1 MGVPIR
7 SSSSSFDSTY
17 FPSTSL
23 NLLAVIMSPIGLGST
38 FGIASEFTNEIY
50 DISNEANQAA
60 YKQGGDTWTM
70 VLGIVVTLLPK
81 IIPRIMPS
89 IVGEEKI
96 KERFDDGGN
105 ELEHLFREKFLQ
117 NLNFVENLVRAWRDD
132 TLNLEH
138 FGINSNFIA
147 ESKGDNAND
156 FLENFI
162 AGEPDSF
169 QKELLEG
176 IGFLQERIQRSE
188 HNPDSITVIAN
199 RIWDTAT
206 ALSRLITN
214 YMN

>member
-23 NLLAVIMSPIGLGST
+23 NLLAVNMSPIGFGST

-50 DISNEANQAA
+50 DISNEANQVA

-89 IVGEEKI
+89 IVGEDKL
-96 KERFDDGGN
+96 KERFDDGSY
-105 ELEHLFREKFLQ
+105 EIETIFREKFLQ

-138 FGINSNFIA
+138 FGINSNLIA
-147 ESKGDNAND
+147 ESKDDGAKD

-188 HNPDSITVIAN
+188 HDPDSITVIAN

-214 YMN
+214 YFN

>member
-1 MGVPIR
+1 
-7 SSSSSFDSTY
+7 
-17 FPSTSL
+17 
-23 NLLAVIMSPIGLGST
+23 MSPIGLGST

-89 IVGEEKI
+89 IVGEDKLR
-96 KERFDDGGN
+96 ERFDDGGN
-105 ELEHLFREKFLQ
+105 EIEHMFREKFLQ

-132 TLNLEH
+132 TLDLEH
-138 FGINSNFIA
+138 FGINSNLIA
-147 ESKGDNAND
+147 EAKDDEAKD
-156 FLENFI
+156 LLENFI
-162 AGEPDSF
+162 TGEPASF
-169 QKELLEG
+169 QKELLQG

-199 RIWDTAT
+199 RIWDTAS
-206 ALSRLITN
+206 ALSQLIQN
-214 YMN
+214 YFN